1 MHVKRRWLTL
11 QTHHFES
18 LKHSWAPTRRKRMK
32 DGCARTWS
40 CFDQRNDRHVQRLG
54 ATLTD
59 RRSPLHLS
67 KLHAAHGYSER
78 LCSLGMLDEASRKI
92 WVSSLRPGCD
102 RGHNLWPPKFGCAP
116 VTPWPHLK
124 TVRVLV
130 NSAWPCNLWTRMNSA
145 VEKVVN
151 LLAAN
156 LGANVTG

>member
-1 MHVKRRWLTL
+1 MQVKRRWLTL

-32 DGCARTWS
+32 DDCARTWS
-40 CFDQRNDRHVQRLG
+40 CFDQRNDHHVQRLG

-92 WVSSLRPGCD
+92 WVSSLRPHYGSFVF
-102 RGHNLWPPKFGCAP
+102 RGSRCIAHALCH
-116 VTPWPHLK
+116 TPCELGPW
-124 TVRVLV
+124 
-130 NSAWPCNLWTRMNSA
+130 
-145 VEKVVN
+145 EDKVSTIEQSKCQERRLRELFSVDLN
-151 LLAAN
+151 KKER
-156 LGANVTG
+156 